1 MEGVRS
7 RPGRGF
13 TVHFRQGFKNYFFKF
28 LNWKLK
34 FDTSIELLKRKN
46 KIGGDGD
53 LWLGRTIMVPDDASS
68 LLPHSDVE
76 AEKVERKF

>member
-13 TVHFRQGFKNYFFKF
+13 TVHFRQGFKNY
-28 LNWKLK
+28 LNILKYKSK

-68 LLPHSDVE
+68 LLSHSDVE

>member
-13 TVHFRQGFKNYFFKF
+13 TVHFRQGFKNYLKVFKYKF
-28 LNWKLK
+28 K

>member
-13 TVHFRQGFKNYFFKF
+13 TVHFRQGFKNNLNFFKYKF
-28 LNWKLK
+28 K

-68 LLPHSDVE
+68 LLSHSDVE